1 MSSIATE
8 KKRHAYHEDAQKWWN
23 GLWSTTGEQIDKFNA
38 TEPVPKQLDFVDD
51 PDEKKPNTFSI
62 RQKERAELCVQV
74 IFKTNTDTRDQYSLD
89 ILVLTATSAASD

>member
-1 MSSIATE
+1 M
-8 KKRHAYHEDAQKWWN
+8 
-23 GLWSTTGEQIDKFNA
+23 
-38 TEPVPKQLDFVDD
+38 PKQLDFVDD

-89 ILVLTATSAASD
+89 ILDPLEIREQPLCRRLTFLNNATQDERECSDRKGYTV